1 MCGIVGALGNKNIVN
16 EVLYGLKTL
25 EYRGYDSAGIAIY
38 GKKLSIFKDKGRVKD
53 LEKKLLNKKINSK
66 FAFAHTRW
74 ATHGEPSKKNAHPHN
89 VGAVTIV
96 HNGIIENYQ
105 EIKNKYEFSKF
116 YSSDTD
122 SEVIAHLI
130 NFYFKKTSNFLDA
143 FILALKEL
151 KGSYA
156 IAAFCDKEPGK
167 VLVSSFNAPLIL
179 AKNNVNIYFS
189 SDISALLKF
198 SNQFTYLK
206 NKDIGILNL
215 NSFILMNNKKR
226 ILKRDTFLTNLS
238 AEDTSLGN
246 YEHYM
251 LKEIFEQPLS
261 VDNTIKSLI
270 DKNKILSSAFG
281 EDSIKI
287 FNNINHIS
295 LIGCGTSYHAGL
307 VSKFWFQEYSNLTC
321 EVNVASE
328 FTLNKK
334 IKNTLFIAISQS
346 GETADTLSAIR
357 NIKKANLGNTLCIT
371 NRESS
376 TLQRLTD
383 LSFHTKAGV
392 EIGVASTKAFT
403 TQLISLYALAISI
416 GKTKKL
422 INISSEKKLVKTI
435 LDIPKKIKKILANTN
450 KINTLTKHLNG
461 YSAVIYIARNI
472 LYPIALEGSLK
483 MKEISYLFAHSY
495 PSGELKHGPL
505 ALISKGF
512 PVVCLIAN
520 NGLKNKI
527 LSNLKEVESRGANV
541 IIFTNDKEVFNQNKK
556 NSFFIDVK
564 DCNLNPLLFNIP
576 LQLFAYYYAK
586 SIGTDIDKPRNLAK
600 SVTVE

>member
-25 EYRGYDSAGIAIY
+25 EYRGYDSAGIAIF
-38 GKKLSIFKDKGRVKD
+38 GKKLSIIKDKGRVIN
-53 LEKKLLNKKINSK
+53 LEKKLLKKNINSK

-74 ATHGEPSKKNAHPHN
+74 ATHGIPSKKNAHPHK
-89 VGAVTIV
+89 VGDITIV
-96 HNGIIENYQ
+96 HNGIIENFQ
-105 EIKNKYEFSKF
+105 EIKTKF
-116 YSSDTD
+116 KLDKLYISDTD

-130 NFYFKKTSNFLDA
+130 NLYFKKTSNFLDA
-143 FILALKEL
+143 FILSLKEL

-156 IAAFCDKEPGK
+156 IAAYCQKEPDK
-167 VLVSSFNAPLIL
+167 VLVSSLNAPLIL
-179 AKNNVNIYFS
+179 AKNNENIYFS

-215 NSFILMNNKKR
+215 NSFILMNHNKKV
-226 ILKRDTFLTNLS
+226 LKRDTFSTSLS
-238 AEDTSLGN
+238 PEDTSLGN

-261 VDNTIKSLI
+261 VDNTIRSFV
-270 DKNKILSSAFG
+270 DKNLISSNAFG
-281 EDSIKI
+281 EDSLEI
-287 FNNINHIS
+287 FNNVSHIS
-295 LIGCGTSYHAGL
+295 IIGCGTSYHAGL
-307 VSKFWFQEYSNLTC
+307 VSKFWFQEYTNLTC
-321 EVNVASE
+321 DVNVASE
-328 FTLNKK
+328 FNLNNK
-334 IKNTLFIAISQS
+334 IKNTLFVAISQS

-357 NIKKANLGNTLCIT
+357 KIKKLKIGNTLCIT
-371 NRESS
+371 NRETS

-403 TQLISLYALAISI
+403 TQLIALYALAISI

-422 INISSEKKLVKTI
+422 IKLSSEKQLINAI
-435 LDIPKKIKKILANTN
+435 LDIPKKIKKILSNTK
-450 KINTLTKHLNG
+450 KISVLTKFLNN

-512 PVVCLIAN
+512 PVVCLIAD

-527 LSNLKEVESRGANV
+527 LSNIKEVESRGGNV
-541 IIFTNDKEVFNQNKK
+541 IIFTNDKKVFNQNKK
-556 NSFFIDVK
+556 KSFFIDVGNN
-564 DCNLNPLLFNIP
+564 DLNPILFNIP

>member
-1 MCGIVGALGNKNIVN
+1 MCGIVGALGNKNVVN

-25 EYRGYDSAGIAIY
+25 EYRGYDSAGIAIL
-38 GKKLSIFKDKGRVKD
+38 GNKLSIIKDKGRVIN
-53 LEKKLLNKKINSK
+53 LEQKLLKKTISSK
-66 FAFAHTRW
+66 LAFAHTRW
-74 ATHGEPSKKNAHPHN
+74 ATHGTPSKNNAHPHK
-89 VGAVTIV
+89 VGEITIV
-96 HNGIIENYQ
+96 HNGIIENFE
-105 EIKNKYEFSKF
+105 EIKNKFKF
-116 YSSDTD
+116 DKLYVSDTD

-130 NFYFKKTSNFLDA
+130 NFYLKRTSNFLDA
-143 FILALKEL
+143 FIFSLKEL

-156 IAAFCDKEPGK
+156 IAAFCEKEPEK
-167 VLVSSFNAPLIL
+167 VLVSSLNAPLIL
-179 AKNNVNIYFS
+179 AKNGVNIYFS

-206 NKDIGILNL
+206 NKDVGILSP
-215 NSFILMNNKKR
+215 NSFTLINHNKKT
-226 ILKRDTFLTNLS
+226 LKRDPFSTSLS
-238 AEDTSLGN
+238 PDDTSLGN

-261 VDNTIKSLI
+261 VHNTIKSFI
-270 DKNKILSSAFG
+270 NRNKILLNTFG
-281 EDSIKI
+281 EDSLEI
-287 FNNINHIS
+287 FQKVNHIS
-295 LIGCGTSYHAGL
+295 IIGCGTSYHAGL
-307 VSKFWFQEYSNLTC
+307 VSKFWFQEYTNLTC
-321 EVNVASE
+321 DVNVASE
-328 FTLNKK
+328 FIPNNK
-334 IKNTLFIAISQS
+334 IKNTLFVAISQS

-357 NIKKANLGNTLCIT
+357 SVKKLRTSNTLSIT

-376 TLQRLTD
+376 TLERLTD
-383 LSFHTKAGV
+383 LFFHTKAGV

-416 GKTKKL
+416 GKAKKL
-422 INISSEKKLVKTI
+422 INISREKKLIKAV
-435 LDIPKKIKKILANTN
+435 LNIPKKIKNVLKNTN
-450 KINTLTKHLNG
+450 KVNLLTKHLNN
-461 YSAVIYIARNI
+461 YSAVIYIARHI

-512 PVVCLIAN
+512 PVICLIEN

-527 LSNLKEVESRGANV
+527 LSNVKEVESRGGNV
-541 IIFTNDKEVFNQNKK
+541 IIFTNDKKVFNQNKK
-556 NSFFIDVK
+556 NSFFIDVEN
-564 DCNLNPLLFNIP
+564 DSLNPILFNVP

>member
-1 MCGIVGALGNKNIVN
+1 MCGIIGALGDTNIVD
-16 EVLYGLKTL
+16 EVLNGLKTL
-25 EYRGYDSAGIAIY
+25 EYRGYDSAGIALY
-38 GKKLSIFKDKGRVKD
+38 DKKLLIVKDKGRVKN
-53 LEKKLLNKKINSK
+53 LEKKLSKKTFNSK

-89 VGAVTIV
+89 FGDITIV
-96 HNGIIENYQ
+96 HNGIIENFQ
-105 EIKNKYEFSKF
+105 EIKNKFSFNKF

-130 NFYFKKTSNFLDA
+130 DFYFQKTSNFLDS

-156 IAAFCDKEPGK
+156 IAAFCEKEPEK
-167 VLVSSFNAPLIL
+167 ILVSSLNAPVII
-179 AKNNVNIYFS
+179 AKNNSNVYFS

-206 NKDIGILNL
+206 NNDIGILNIDG
-215 NSFILMNNKKR
+215 FILMNQRKKV
-226 ILKRDTFLTNLS
+226 LNRDAFSTNLT

-246 YEHYM
+246 FEHYM
-251 LKEIFEQPLS
+251 LKEIFEQPTS
-261 VDNTIKSLI
+261 VKKTIESFLY
-270 DKNKILSSAFG
+270 KNEVLSSFFG
-281 EDSIKI
+281 KESTKI
-287 FNNINHIS
+287 FTTTNHIS
-295 LIGCGTSYHAGL
+295 IIGCGTSYHSGL
-307 VSKFWFQEYSNLTC
+307 VSKFWIEEYTNLTC
-321 EVNVASE
+321 DVNVASE
-328 FTLNKK
+328 FVLNKK
-334 IKNTLFIAISQS
+334 IKNTLFVAISQS

-357 NIKKANLGNTLCIT
+357 SIKKLKIGKTLCIT
-371 NRESS
+371 NRENS

-422 INISSEKKLVKTI
+422 INRSSEKKLTQAI
-435 LDIPKKIKKILANTN
+435 LDVPKKIEDILANTN
-450 KINTLTKHLNG
+450 KINDLTKHLNN

-512 PVVCLIAN
+512 PVICLIAN
-520 NGLKNKI
+520 NALKNKI
-527 LSNLKEVESRGANV
+527 LSNIKEVESRGGNV
-541 IIFTNDKEVFNQNKK
+541 IIFTNDKKIFNENKK
-556 NSFFIDVK
+556 NSFFIDIK
-564 DCNLNPLLFNIP
+564 DSNLNPILFNIA

>member
-1 MCGIVGALGNKNIVN
+1 MCGIVGASGNKNIVN

-25 EYRGYDSAGIAIY
+25 EYRGYDSAGIAIF
-38 GKKLSIFKDKGRVKD
+38 GKKLSIIKDKGRVIN
-53 LEKKLLNKKINSK
+53 LEKKLLKKNINSK

-74 ATHGEPSKKNAHPHN
+74 ATHGIPSKKNAHPHK
-89 VGAVTIV
+89 VGDITIV
-96 HNGIIENYQ
+96 HNGIIENFQ
-105 EIKNKYEFSKF
+105 EIKTKF
-116 YSSDTD
+116 KLDKLYLSDTD

-130 NFYFKKTSNFLDA
+130 NLYFNKTSNFLDA
-143 FILALKEL
+143 FILSLKEL

-156 IAAFCDKEPGK
+156 IAAYCHKEPNK
-167 VLVSSFNAPLIL
+167 VLVSCLNAPLIL
-179 AKNNVNIYFS
+179 AKNNENIYFS

-215 NSFILMNNKKR
+215 NSFILMNHYKKV
-226 ILKRDTFLTNLS
+226 LKRDTFLTSLS
-238 AEDTSLGN
+238 PEDTSLGN

-261 VDNTIKSLI
+261 VDNTIRSFI
-270 DKNKILSSAFG
+270 DKNKISPNAFG
-281 EDSIKI
+281 EDSLEI
-287 FNNINHIS
+287 FHNVSHIS
-295 LIGCGTSYHAGL
+295 IIGCGTSYHSGL
-307 VSKFWFQEYSNLTC
+307 VSKFWFEEYTNLTC
-321 EVNVASE
+321 DVNVASE
-328 FTLNKK
+328 FNLNNK
-334 IKNTLFIAISQS
+334 IKNTLFVAISQS

-357 NIKKANLGNTLCIT
+357 KIKKLKIGNTLCIT
-371 NRESS
+371 NRETS

-403 TQLISLYALAISI
+403 TQLIALYALAISI

-422 INISSEKKLVKTI
+422 IKSSSEKQLINAI
-435 LDIPKKIKKILANTN
+435 LDIPKKIKNILSNTKKISALI
-450 KINTLTKHLNG
+450 KFLNN

-520 NGLKNKI
+520 NRLKNKI
-527 LSNLKEVESRGANV
+527 LSNIKEVESRGGNV
-541 IIFTNDKEVFNQNKK
+541 IIFTNDKKVFDQNKK
-556 NSFFIDVK
+556 KSFFIDVGNS
-564 DCNLNPLLFNIP
+564 DLNPILFNIP

>member
-25 EYRGYDSAGIAIY
+25 EYRGYDSAGIAVY
-38 GKKLSIFKDKGRVKD
+38 DKKLSIIKDKGRVIN
-53 LEKKLLNKKINSK
+53 LEKKLLKKTINSK

-74 ATHGEPSKKNAHPHN
+74 ATHGAPSKINAHPHK
-89 VGAVTIV
+89 VGYITII
-96 HNGIIENYQ
+96 HNGIIENFQ
-105 EIKNKYEFSKF
+105 EIKNKFKF
-116 YSSDTD
+116 GKLYLSDTD

-130 NFYFKKTSNFLDA
+130 NFYLEKTSNFLDA
-143 FILALKEL
+143 FILSLKEL

-156 IAAFCDKEPGK
+156 IAAFCEKEPDK
-167 VLVSSFNAPLIL
+167 VLVSSLNTPLIL
-179 AKNNVNIYFS
+179 AKNDTNIYFS

-198 SNQFTYLK
+198 SNCFTYLK
-206 NKDIGILNL
+206 NKDIGVLTP
-215 NSFILMNNKKR
+215 NSFILMNHGKK
-226 ILKRDTFLTNLS
+226 IIKRDAFATSLS
-238 AEDTSLGN
+238 VEDTSLDN
-246 YEHYM
+246 YDHYM

-261 VDNTIKSLI
+261 VDNTIKPLI
-270 DKNKILSSAFG
+270 NKNKILLNAFG
-281 EDSIKI
+281 DNSIKI

-295 LIGCGTSYHAGL
+295 LIGCGTSYHSGL

-321 EVNVASE
+321 DVNVASE
-328 FTLNKK
+328 FTLNNK

-346 GETADTLSAIR
+346 GETADTLLAIR
-357 NIKKANLGNTLCIT
+357 NIKKAKLGKTLCIT
-371 NRESS
+371 NRENS

-403 TQLISLYALAISI
+403 TQLVALHALAISI

-422 INISSEKKLVKTI
+422 INVTSEKKLVSAI
-435 LDIPKKIKKILANTN
+435 LDIPKKIKKILANTK
-450 KINTLTKHLNG
+450 KINALTKHLNNH
-461 YSAVIYIARNI
+461 SAVIYIARNI

-512 PVVCLIAN
+512 PVICLIAKN
-520 NGLKNKI
+520 RLKNKI
-527 LSNLKEVESRGANV
+527 LSNVKEVESRGGNV
-541 IIFTNDKEVFNQNKK
+541 IIFTNDKRIFNQNKK
-556 NSFFIDVK
+556 NSFLIDIE
-564 DCNLNPLLFNIP
+564 DSDLNPILFNVP

>member
-1 MCGIVGALGNKNIVN
+1 M
-16 EVLYGLKTL
+16 
-25 EYRGYDSAGIAIY
+25 
-38 GKKLSIFKDKGRVKD
+38 IF
-53 LEKKLLNKKINSK
+53 
-66 FAFAHTRW
+66 
-74 ATHGEPSKKNAHPHN
+74 
-89 VGAVTIV
+89 
-96 HNGIIENYQ
+96 
-105 EIKNKYEFSKF
+105 
-116 YSSDTD
+116 
-122 SEVIAHLI
+122 
-130 NFYFKKTSNFLDA
+130 
-143 FILALKEL
+143 
-151 KGSYA
+151 
-156 IAAFCDKEPGK
+156 
-167 VLVSSFNAPLIL
+167 
-179 AKNNVNIYFS
+179 
-189 SDISALLKF
+189 ALLKF

-226 ILKRDTFLTNLS
+226 VLKRDTFITNLS
-238 AEDTSLGN
+238 AEDTSIGN

-357 NIKKANLGNTLCIT
+357 NIKKANLGYTLCIT

-383 LSFHTKAGV
+383 LFFHTKAGI

-422 INISSEKKLVKTI
+422 IKISSEKKLVKTI
-435 LDIPKKIKKILANTN
+435 LDIPKKLKK
-450 KINTLTKHLNG
+450 
-461 YSAVIYIARNI
+461 
-472 LYPIALEGSLK
+472 
-483 MKEISYLFAHSY
+483 F
-495 PSGELKHGPL
+495 
-505 ALISKGF
+505 
-512 PVVCLIAN
+512 
-520 NGLKNKI
+520 
-527 LSNLKEVESRGANV
+527 
-541 IIFTNDKEVFNQNKK
+541 
-556 NSFFIDVK
+556 
-564 DCNLNPLLFNIP
+564 
-576 LQLFAYYYAK
+576 
-586 SIGTDIDKPRNLAK
+586 
-600 SVTVE
+600 

>member
-1 MCGIVGALGNKNIVN
+1 M
-16 EVLYGLKTL
+16 
-25 EYRGYDSAGIAIY
+25 
-38 GKKLSIFKDKGRVKD
+38 
-53 LEKKLLNKKINSK
+53 
-66 FAFAHTRW
+66 
-74 ATHGEPSKKNAHPHN
+74 
-89 VGAVTIV
+89 
-96 HNGIIENYQ
+96 
-105 EIKNKYEFSKF
+105 
-116 YSSDTD
+116 
-122 SEVIAHLI
+122 
-130 NFYFKKTSNFLDA
+130 
-143 FILALKEL
+143 
-151 KGSYA
+151 
-156 IAAFCDKEPGK
+156 
-167 VLVSSFNAPLIL
+167 
-179 AKNNVNIYFS
+179 
-189 SDISALLKF
+189 
-198 SNQFTYLK
+198 
-206 NKDIGILNL
+206 
-215 NSFILMNNKKR
+215 
-226 ILKRDTFLTNLS
+226 
-238 AEDTSLGN
+238 
-246 YEHYM
+246 
-251 LKEIFEQPLS
+251 
-261 VDNTIKSLI
+261 
-270 DKNKILSSAFG
+270 
-281 EDSIKI
+281 
-287 FNNINHIS
+287 
-295 LIGCGTSYHAGL
+295 
-307 VSKFWFQEYSNLTC
+307 
-321 EVNVASE
+321 
-328 FTLNKK
+328 
-334 IKNTLFIAISQS
+334 
-346 GETADTLSAIR
+346 
-357 NIKKANLGNTLCIT
+357 GNTLCIT

>member
-1 MCGIVGALGNKNIVN
+1 M
-16 EVLYGLKTL
+16 
-25 EYRGYDSAGIAIY
+25 
-38 GKKLSIFKDKGRVKD
+38 
-53 LEKKLLNKKINSK
+53 
-66 FAFAHTRW
+66 
-74 ATHGEPSKKNAHPHN
+74 
-89 VGAVTIV
+89 
-96 HNGIIENYQ
+96 
-105 EIKNKYEFSKF
+105 
-116 YSSDTD
+116 
-122 SEVIAHLI
+122 
-130 NFYFKKTSNFLDA
+130 
-143 FILALKEL
+143 

-156 IAAFCDKEPGK
+156 IAAFCDKEPDK

-226 ILKRDTFLTNLS
+226 VLKRDTFLTNLS

-295 LIGCGTSYHAGL
+295 IIGCGTSYHAGL
-307 VSKFWFQEYSNLTC
+307 VSKFWFEEYSNLTC

-357 NIKKANLGNTLCIT
+357 NIKKLNLGNTLCIT

-435 LDIPKKIKKILANTN
+435 LDIPKKLKI
-450 KINTLTKHLNG
+450 
-461 YSAVIYIARNI
+461 S
-472 LYPIALEGSLK
+472 
-483 MKEISYLFAHSY
+483 
-495 PSGELKHGPL
+495 
-505 ALISKGF
+505 
-512 PVVCLIAN
+512 
-520 NGLKNKI
+520 
-527 LSNLKEVESRGANV
+527 
-541 IIFTNDKEVFNQNKK
+541 
-556 NSFFIDVK
+556 
-564 DCNLNPLLFNIP
+564 
-576 LQLFAYYYAK
+576 
-586 SIGTDIDKPRNLAK
+586 
-600 SVTVE
+600 

>member
-1 MCGIVGALGNKNIVN
+1 M
-16 EVLYGLKTL
+16 
-25 EYRGYDSAGIAIY
+25 
-38 GKKLSIFKDKGRVKD
+38 
-53 LEKKLLNKKINSK
+53 LLLP
-66 FAFAHTRW
+66 F
-74 ATHGEPSKKNAHPHN
+74 
-89 VGAVTIV
+89 V
-96 HNGIIENYQ
+96 
-105 EIKNKYEFSKF
+105 IKNP
-116 YSSDTD
+116 T
-122 SEVIAHLI
+122 
-130 NFYFKKTSNFLDA
+130 
-143 FILALKEL
+143 
-151 KGSYA
+151 
-156 IAAFCDKEPGK
+156 K

-261 VDNTIKSLI
+261 VDNTIRSLI
-270 DKNKILSSAFG
+270 DKNKISSNAFG

-307 VSKFWFQEYSNLTC
+307 VSKFWFEEYSNLTC

-357 NIKKANLGNTLCIT
+357 NIKKANLGNTLSIT

-383 LSFHTKAGV
+383 LSFHTKAGI

-422 INISSEKKLVKTI
+422 INISSEKKLVNAI
-435 LDIPKKIKKILANTN
+435 LDIPKKIKKILSNTN

>member
-1 MCGIVGALGNKNIVN
+1 MCGIVGALGDKNIVD

-25 EYRGYDSAGIAIY
+25 EYRGYDSAGIAFY
-38 GKKLSIFKDKGRVKD
+38 DKRLSIVKDKGRVKN
-53 LEKKLLNKKINSK
+53 LERKLSKKTVNSK

-74 ATHGEPSKKNAHPHN
+74 ATHGEPSKKNAHPHK
-89 VGAVTIV
+89 VGDITIV
-96 HNGIIENYQ
+96 HNGIIENFQ
-105 EIKNKYEFSKF
+105 EIKNKFAFNKF

-130 NFYFKKTSNFLDA
+130 DFYFKKTSNFLDS
-143 FILALKEL
+143 FLLALKEL
-151 KGSYA
+151 NGSYA
-156 IAAFCDKEPGK
+156 IAAFCEKEPDK
-167 VLVSSFNAPLIL
+167 ILVSSLNAPLII
-179 AKNNVNIYFS
+179 AKNNSNVYFS

-206 NKDIGILNL
+206 NKDTGILNIDGFTLL
-215 NSFILMNNKKR
+215 NQRKKILN
-226 ILKRDTFLTNLS
+226 RDVFSTNLK

-246 YEHYM
+246 FEHYM
-251 LKEIFEQPLS
+251 LKEIFEQPSSVKKTVGSFIHKNEVLS
-261 VDNTIKSLI
+261 DF
-270 DKNKILSSAFG
+270 FG
-281 EDSIKI
+281 KESTKI
-287 FNNINHIS
+287 FNTTNHIS
-295 LIGCGTSYHAGL
+295 IIGCGTSYHAGL
-307 VSKFWFQEYSNLTC
+307 VSKFWFEEYTNLTC
-321 EVNVASE
+321 DVNVASE
-328 FTLNKK
+328 FVLNKK
-334 IKNTLFIAISQS
+334 IKNTLFVAISQS

-357 NIKKANLGNTLCIT
+357 SIKKLKVGKTLCIT
-371 NRESS
+371 NRETS

-422 INISSEKKLVKTI
+422 INRSSEKKLTQAI
-435 LDIPKKIKKILANTN
+435 LDVPKKIKDILANTN
-450 KINTLTKHLNG
+450 RINDLTKHLNN
-461 YSAVIYIARNI
+461 YTAVIYIARNI

-512 PVVCLIAN
+512 PVICLISN
-520 NGLKNKI
+520 NALKNKI
-527 LSNLKEVESRGANV
+527 LSNVKEVESRGGNV
-541 IIFTNDKEVFNQNKK
+541 IIFTNDKKIFNQNKK
-556 NSFFIDVK
+556 NSFFIDVE
-564 DCNLNPLLFNIP
+564 DSNLNPILFNIA